1 MICKIKGV
9 LSMKM
14 YNAMIE
20 HFKQIPISLHV
31 PGHHYQTIGHLDNL
45 ELKYDVTEISGM
57 DDYHHPDDIIKN
69 SQLSIDKEGYD
80 SRFLVNGTTVGL
92 LAVILSFIEA
102 GEVPSVAIMR
112 NAHKSIYNAIA
123 LGKGSAYILPTNVS
137 YTTKEYSGIDIGAI
151 DKDVLPHIKLAVLT
165 YPNYFGETYDIKAAI
180 EYFHRYHIPVL
191 IDEAHGAHFNISEH
205 FPVSSLKY
213 AADFV
218 VQSYHKTLP
227 AFTMSSVIHI
237 NHAIPEDI
245 KHQINHLLSILQSSS
260 PSYML
265 MLGLEHADTFYKHY
279 KDRLFFKRRT
289 TLLKALRKVFDVIE
303 AEDPLKIMLMHEH
316 YSGIELAHLLERYGI
331 FTELSNEKF
340 VLCVLPLWHENDR
353 YLFELLID
361 RINNIKLDNNRDSN
375 EVKSEMLYNQLDGS
389 YIAQTSNN
397 IINITL
403 DKSIGRVC
411 AEHIIPYPP
420 GIPYILEG
428 EMITEEHVQHVKSFI
443 SDGGKIHGIY
453 DYKIR
458 VWE

>member
-9 LSMKM
+9 LPMKM

-57 DDYHHPDDIIKN
+57 DDYHHPEGIIKN

-92 LAVILSFIEA
+92 LVVILSFIEA

-137 YTTKEYSGIDIGAI
+137 DTTKEYSAIDIGAI
-151 DKDVLPHIKLAVLT
+151 DKDVLSHIKLAVLT

-180 EYFHRYHIPVL
+180 DYFHRYHIPVL
-191 IDEAHGAHFNISEH
+191 IDEAHGAHFDISEH

-361 RINNIKLDNNRDSN
+361 RINNIKLDSNRDSN

-403 DKSIGRVC
+403 DESIGRVC